1 MIRRQRLTLSSASP
15 DQSSNMNVM
24 TMSPVPLYTQIKDI
38 IRSRI
43 LNGTYAALAQ
53 MPSEVEMMKAFRVSR
68 ITVRQA
74 LGDLQK
80 EGLLFKIAGKG
91 TFVAKPKA
99 VQSLGRLQGFA
110 EAMAPMGHET
120 FSRVIG
126 IIHQHA
132 DRTVANHFG
141 ISTETY
147 VTKIQRLRYLN
158 LQPISLDVTFVP
170 IEIGER
176 LAKEDLVTRD
186 IFSILENEY
195 GYMLGHAEVQIE
207 AISADAAVAHL
218 LAIEEGAPLLRIE
231 RLTRTSDGQPLDYE
245 HLYYRGDSF
254 QYRLTVERV
263 PAAARAPAQ
272 EASQ

>member
-1 MIRRQRLTLSSASP
+1 MVRRQRLTLPSEFP
-15 DQSSNMNVM
+15 DQSPNLGVL
-24 TMSPVPLYTQIKDI
+24 TLSPVPLYTQIKDV

-43 LNGTYAALAQ
+43 LDGTYAALAQ
-53 MPSEVEMMKAFRVSR
+53 MPSEVEMMKAFQVSR

-99 VQSLGRLQGFA
+99 VQSLGSLKGFA
-110 EAMAPMGHET
+110 EAMGPMGHET

-126 IIHQHA
+126 VSHQHA
-132 DRTVANHFG
+132 DRTVADRFG

-158 LQPISLDVTFVP
+158 RQPISLDVTFVP

-195 GYMLGHAEVQIE
+195 GYTLGHAQVQIE
-207 AISADAAVAHL
+207 AMLADAALAHL

-231 RLTRTSDGQPLDYE
+231 RLTYTSDGLPLDYE

-254 QYRLTVERV
+254 QYRLTVARV
-263 PAAARAPAQ
+263 PVVPRARSQ
-272 EASQ
+272 EAIP